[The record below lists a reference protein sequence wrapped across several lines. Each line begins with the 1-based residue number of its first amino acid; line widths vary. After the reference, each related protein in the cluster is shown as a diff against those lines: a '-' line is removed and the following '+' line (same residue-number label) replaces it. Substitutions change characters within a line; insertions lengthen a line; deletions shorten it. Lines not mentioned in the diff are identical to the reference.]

1 MQFYSKKSPLLQ
13 ITIKN
18 SIYQSY
24 PFLNTTEDYI
34 LNLTSTLF
42 NLTALQLY
50 EVLCFLEYIFLL
62 DPIYILWNKNTIMI
76 PRWEKSGLS
85 STKIGKLVISIYFGE
100 NFGD

>member
-42 NLTALQLY
+42 NLTA
-50 EVLCFLEYIFLL
+50 
-62 DPIYILWNKNTIMI
+62 DN
-76 PRWEKSGLS
+76 
-85 STKIGKLVISIYFGE
+85 YFGVVRGIE
-100 NFGD
+100 SFS